1 MVSED
6 GSATE
11 SASPGFNSNCGEV
24 AEHPCVYLIT
34 TFLPS
39 LDKGE
44 SRADLTVFPAVK
56 DLQEAEVVVHLASKT
71 DLAESV
77 RSPHITYYTNILST
91 LNLLEMARQKGIW
104 KFIFVSTYLYG
115 HPQYLPI
122 DENHPLSPHSPYN
135 KSKFLAEQI
144 CKEYSSDYGIHV
156 TILRPFYLYGPNPRP
171 SSFIHSAISGAILDQ
186 SVMLSGKNI
195 KRDFLYVD
203 DFVNLIILILGN
215 FPTGLNIYNVGY
227 GKSFTL
233 EEVLSKIGS
242 ILGGKKISLLY
253 DKTLRPNDIEDMVAD
268 IRKISRQ
275 FSWEPCCD
283 LDTGLQFTIDN
294 FLSESK
300 SAEDLWN
307 ATQVSEYRTRVDN
320 LTDHE

>member
-91 LNLLEMARQKGIW
+91 LNLLEMARQKEFGSLSSSAHICMVILS
-104 KFIFVSTYLYG
+104 IFLSMR
-115 HPQYLPI
+115 I
-122 DENHPLSPHSPYN
+122 IPL
-135 KSKFLAEQI
+135 
-144 CKEYSSDYGIHV
+144 V
-156 TILRPFYLYGPNPRP
+156 
-171 SSFIHSAISGAILDQ
+171 
-186 SVMLSGKNI
+186 
-195 KRDFLYVD
+195 
-203 DFVNLIILILGN
+203 LILHIIKASFWPN
-215 FPTGLNIYNVGY
+215 KYVKSTHQTMEYMSQFFDLFIYMVLIRDHHL
-227 GKSFTL
+227 SFTL
-233 EEVLSKIGS
+233 PFQE
-242 ILGGKKISLLY
+242 LY
-253 DKTLRPNDIEDMVAD
+253 WT
-268 IRKISRQ
+268 SQ
-275 FSWEPCCD
+275 SC
-283 LDTGLQFTIDN
+283 
-294 FLSESK
+294 
-300 SAEDLWN
+300 
-307 ATQVSEYRTRVDN
+307 
-320 LTDHE
+320 